1 MQYDGNEP
9 FIFGDKNLDFDG
21 IKSLDT
27 TAPFVSDKLELL
39 KHQIWNEAMT
49 FLGIDN
55 INQDKKERMVA
66 SETLGN
72 LGNVEAQRNVMLNSR
87 RQAVDKI
94 NAMFGTNIEVDYR
107 QNIKPVISDSY
118 TIKENIEEGVEEN
131 E

>member
-1 MQYDGNEP
+1 
-9 FIFGDKNLDFDG
+9 
-21 IKSLDT
+21 
-27 TAPFVSDKLELL
+27 
-39 KHQIWNEAMT
+39 MT

-107 QNIKPVISDSY
+107 QNIKPVISDTY
-118 TIKENIEEGVEEN
+118 TIKENIEEGRE
-131 E
+131 

>member
-1 MQYDGNEP
+1 M
-9 FIFGDKNLDFDG
+9 
-21 IKSLDT
+21 
-27 TAPFVSDKLELL
+27 
-39 KHQIWNEAMT
+39 
-49 FLGIDN
+49 GIDN

-94 NAMFGTNIEVDYR
+94 NAMFGTNIEVDYK
-107 QNIKPVISDSY
+107 QNIKPVISDTY
-118 TIKENIEEGVEEN
+118 TIKENIEEGREEI